1 MKIYKQNETP
11 EFEIIRVAGRRRMMA
26 HASTI
31 L

>member
-11 EFEIIRVAGRRRMMA
+11 NEMIVLRRRRMMA